1 MAHRQVGQESIQQLP
16 SWRDEDQ
23 ELGDTFDGQLYLSL
37 IFTGRTVGFNSVEVF
52 WVDRVGGGKIKIAVE
67 GNNTCEGSDLQEN
80 ILAQDTA
87 ALISPGL
94 DPCCI

>member
-37 IFTGRTVGFNSVEVF
+37 IFTGRTVGFNSVEAF